1 MLAAIEVAKKFCKFS
16 LTGNYCFNRLGMRY
30 RFNDFILDTDTLEL
44 SKNGV
49 LVHSEPQVIQLLS
62 LFVENDN
69 RLVTKD
75 EINKAVWHGRIVSE
89 AALSSRIKS
98 LRQLLGDTGKK
109 QQYLRTVHK
118 RGFRF
123 VAEVSPV
130 DNKDAAFESKSA
142 GLSTEL
148 QTQGEAD
155 FGLNKKPVIAVLPFA
170 NLSGDSEQEYFA
182 DAIMADIITHL
193 SKHRWLQ
200 VIARNTMLGFKGQAV
215 DVRDLARSLNATYV
229 IEGRVQHAGN
239 RIRVAA
245 NLIEAR
251 TGHQIWSDRYDR
263 ELDDIFD
270 LQDEI
275 TETIAARIEPE
286 IGFAERNRVA
296 HVRPANLQA
305 WDAYHLGVYHFF
317 KFTGEDNIEAQKLL
331 KQSQEL
337 DPNFGEAYAW
347 WAYAVV
353 LGMVYWNTKPTQ
365 ELMDQ
370 ALAACDRAISLDSQ
384 NASFHALK
392 ARIQVARCE
401 YNSALTENEI
411 AINLNPTFAAAHCGL
426 GDSLAYEGK
435 YDKAIRC
442 FDRAIDLSPNDPQ
455 LWAFYSYAAQALL
468 FNREFDKALQYTER
482 ASAIPNYQYWTTA
495 HMAVALAYL
504 GRQQEAENAVK
515 RLLQQNPT
523 FSISFAREKL
533 FYLKMPEQIEL
544 YVKGLQMAGVPEA

>member
-1 MLAAIEVAKKFCKFS
+1 
-16 LTGNYCFNRLGMRY
+16 MRY
-30 RFNDFILDTDTLEL
+30 QFNDYILDTDSLEL

-49 LVHSEPQVIQLLS
+49 LVHSEPQVIKLLA

-75 EINKAVWHGRIVSE
+75 EINKAVWQGRIVSE

-98 LRQLLGDTGKK
+98 LRHLLGDTGKK
-109 QQYLRTVHK
+109 QQYLRTIHK

-123 VAEVSPV
+123 VADVRPV
-130 DNKDAAFESKSA
+130 EEQGSSEQSQPVAPPVNGQTTRFTES
-142 GLSTEL
+142 
-148 QTQGEAD
+148 
-155 FGLNKKPVIAVLPFA
+155 NIKKPIIAVLPFA
-170 NLSGDSEQEYFA
+170 NLSGDNEQEYFA
-182 DAIMADIITHL
+182 DALTADIITHL

-200 VIARNTMLGFKGQAV
+200 VIARNTMLGFKDKAV
-215 DVRDLARSLNATYV
+215 DARDLEKTLGATYV
-229 IEGRVQHAGN
+229 IDGRVQRAGN

-245 NLIEAR
+245 NLIEAHNS
-251 TGHQIWSDRYDR
+251 HQIWSDRYDR
-263 ELDDIFD
+263 ELNDIFD

-286 IGFAERNRVA
+286 IGFAERNRVVA
-296 HVRPANLQA
+296 TRPANLQA
-305 WDAYHLGVYHFF
+305 WDAYHLGVHHFF
-317 KFTGEDNIEAQKLL
+317 KFTGEDNVEAQKLL

-347 WAYAVV
+347 WAYAVI
-353 LGMVYWNTKPTQ
+353 LGMVYWDTSPTQ
-365 ELMDQ
+365 ELLDQ
-370 ALAACDRAISLDSQ
+370 ALAACNKALSLDSQ

-411 AINLNPTFAAAHCGL
+411 AINLNPSFAAAHCGL

-435 YDKAIRC
+435 YEKAMAC

-455 LWAFYSYAAQALL
+455 LWAFYSYGAQSLL
-468 FNREFDKALQYTER
+468 FNKEFEKALKYTER

-504 GRQQEAENAVK
+504 GRDQEAKNTVN
-515 RLLQQNPT
+515 RLLQQNPK
-523 FSISFAREKL
+523 FSIEFVKQKL
-533 FYLKMPEQIEL
+533 FYLKMPEQIDL
-544 YVKGLQMAGVPEA
+544 YIKGLEMAGVPEKYTS

>member
-1 MLAAIEVAKKFCKFS
+1 
-16 LTGNYCFNRLGMRY
+16 MRY
-30 RFNDFILDTDTLEL
+30 RFNDYILDTESLEL

-49 LVHSEPQVIQLLS
+49 LIHSEPQVLELLV
-62 LFVENDN
+62 LLVENSN
-69 RLVTKD
+69 RLVSKD
-75 EINKAVWHGRIVSE
+75 EIYNTVWRGRIVSE

-98 LRQLLGDTGKK
+98 LRHLLGDTGKK

-123 VAEVSPV
+123 VADVV
-130 DNKDAAFESKSA
+130 ALDANESALEALPKPHINTSNSKATIENAPMPSA
-142 GLSTEL
+142 IESSLS
-148 QTQGEAD
+148 
-155 FGLNKKPVIAVLPFA
+155 KPVVAVLPFT
-170 NLSGDSEQEYFA
+170 NLSGDTEQEYFA
-182 DAIMADIITHL
+182 DAITADIITQL

-200 VIARNTMLGFKGQAV
+200 VIARNTMLGYRGKAV
-215 DVRDLARSLNATYV
+215 DVRELASSLGAAYV
-229 IEGRVQHAGN
+229 VDGSVQRAGN
-239 RIRVAA
+239 RVRVGA
-245 NLIEAR
+245 NLIAAK
-251 TGHQIWSDRYDR
+251 TSHHIWTDRYDR

-296 HVRPANLQA
+296 HIRPGNLQA

-317 KFTGEDNIEAQKLL
+317 KFTGEDNNEAQKLL
-331 KQSQEL
+331 KHSQEL

-353 LGMVYWNTKPTQ
+353 LGMVYWDTRPTQ

-370 ALAACDRAISLDSQ
+370 ALAACDKALSLDSQ

-392 ARIQVARCE
+392 ARVQVARCE

-411 AINLNPTFAAAHCGL
+411 AINLNPSFAAAHCGL
-426 GDSLAYEGK
+426 GDSLAYEGN
-435 YDKAIRC
+435 YESAIVC
-442 FDRAIDLSPNDPQ
+442 FDRAIALSPNDPQ
-455 LWAFYSYAAQALL
+455 LWAFYSYAAQSLL
-468 FNREFDKALQYTER
+468 FQKEFEKALRYTER

-504 GRQQEAENAVK
+504 GRDQEAKNAVG
-515 RLLQQNPT
+515 RLLQQNPN
-523 FSISFAREKL
+523 FSIAFAREKL

-544 YVKGLQMAGVPEA
+544 YLKGLEMAGVPER

>member
-1 MLAAIEVAKKFCKFS
+1 MGKI
-16 LTGNYCFNRLGMRY
+16 LGMRY
-30 RFNDFILDTDTLEL
+30 QFNDYILDTDSLEV

-49 LVHSEPQVIQLLS
+49 LVHSEPQVIQLLA
-62 LFVENDN
+62 LFVENSN

-75 EINKAVWHGRIVSE
+75 EINRVVWQGRIVSE

-98 LRQLLGDTGKK
+98 LRHLLGDTGKK

-123 VAEVSPV
+123 VADVLPLDDKGVGDQVTSITNAEQEQVAVV
-130 DNKDAAFESKSA
+130 D
-142 GLSTEL
+142 GTVI
-148 QTQGEAD
+148 Q
-155 FGLNKKPVIAVLPFA
+155 KPVIAVLPFT
-170 NLSGDSEQEYFA
+170 NLSGDKEQEYFA
-182 DAIMADIITHL
+182 DALGADIITHL

-200 VIARNTMLGFKGQAV
+200 VIARNTMLGFKDSAI
-215 DVRDLARSLNATYV
+215 DVRELSNTLNATYV
-229 IEGRVQHAGN
+229 IDGRMQRAGN
-239 RIRVAA
+239 RIRVAV
-245 NLIEAR
+245 NLVEAK

-270 LQDEI
+270 LQDQI

-286 IGFAERNRVA
+286 IGFAERNRV
-296 HVRPANLQA
+296 VSTRPANLQA

-317 KFTGEDNIEAQKLL
+317 KFTGEDNLEAQKLL

-347 WAYAVV
+347 WAYAVI
-353 LGMVYWNTKPTQ
+353 LGMVYWDTKPSQ
-365 ELMDQ
+365 ELLDQ
-370 ALAACDRAISLDSQ
+370 ALEACDRALSLDSQ

-411 AINLNPTFAAAHCGL
+411 AIDLNPTFAAAHCGL
-426 GDSLAYEGK
+426 GDSLAYEGN
-435 YDKAIRC
+435 YDNAMIC

-468 FNREFDKALQYTER
+468 FNQEYEKALRYTER

-504 GRQQEAENAVK
+504 GREQEAKNAVK
-515 RLLQQNPT
+515 RLLQQNPD
-523 FSISFAREKL
+523 FSVAFAKEKL
-533 FYLKMPEQIEL
+533 FYLKMPEQIDL
-544 YVKGLQMAGVPEA
+544 YLKGLEMAGVPETSIS

>member
-1 MLAAIEVAKKFCKFS
+1 MSK
-16 LTGNYCFNRLGMRY
+16 NQDMRY
-30 RFNDFILDTDTLEL
+30 QFNEYILDTDSLEL
-44 SKNGV
+44 SKKGV
-49 LVHSEPQVIQLLS
+49 MIHSEPQVIQLLA
-62 LFVENDN
+62 LFVENSN
-69 RLVTKD
+69 RLVSKE
-75 EINKAVWHGRIVSE
+75 EINRAVWNGRIVSE

-98 LRQLLGDTGKK
+98 LRHLLGDTGKK
-109 QQYLRTVHK
+109 QQYLRTIHK

-123 VAEVSPV
+123 VADVTPLGEPV
-130 DNKDAAFESKSA
+130 HVAQARSITPSANVHAATHDKPSVES
-142 GLSTEL
+142 
-148 QTQGEAD
+148 
-155 FGLNKKPVIAVLPFA
+155 NVKKPVIGVLPFA

-182 DAIMADIITHL
+182 DALTADIITHL

-200 VIARNTMLGFKGQAV
+200 VIARNTMLGFKGKAI
-215 DVRDLARSLNATYV
+215 DARELVKTLGATYV
-229 IEGRVQHAGN
+229 VDGRVQRAGN
-239 RIRVAA
+239 RIRVAV
-245 NLIEAR
+245 NLVEAKSS
-251 TGHQIWSDRYDR
+251 HQIWSDRYDR

-286 IGFAERNRVA
+286 IGFAERNRV
-296 HVRPANLQA
+296 VSTRPANLQA

-337 DPNFGEAYAW
+337 DPGFGEAYAW
-347 WAYAVV
+347 WAYAVI
-353 LGMVYWNTKPTQ
+353 LGMVYWDTRPTQ
-365 ELMDQ
+365 ELLDQ
-370 ALAACDRAISLDSQ
+370 ALSACDKALSLDSQ

-426 GDSLAYEGK
+426 GDSLAYEGN
-435 YDKAIRC
+435 YQDAMTC

-455 LWAFYSYAAQALL
+455 LWAFYSYAAQSLL
-468 FNREFDKALQYTER
+468 FNGEFEKALQYTQR

-504 GRQQEAENAVK
+504 GREQEAKNTVD
-515 RLLQQNPT
+515 RLLRQNPD
-523 FSISFAREKL
+523 FSIEFAKEKL
-533 FYLKMPEQIEL
+533 FYLKMPEQIDL
-544 YVKGLQMAGVPEA
+544 YLKG

>member
-1 MLAAIEVAKKFCKFS
+1 
-16 LTGNYCFNRLGMRY
+16 MRY
-30 RFNDFILDTDTLEL
+30 RFNDYLLDTQTLEL

-49 LVHSEPQVIQLLS
+49 LIHSEPQVIELLA
-62 LFVENDN
+62 LLVENSH
-69 RLVTKD
+69 RLVTKE
-75 EINKAVWHGRIVSE
+75 EINQAVWRGRIVSE

-98 LRQLLGDTGKK
+98 LRQLLGDTGKT
-109 QQYLRTVHK
+109 QLYLRTVHK

-123 VAEVSPV
+123 VADVAAEGITGSGTPSPPV
-130 DNKDAAFESKSA
+130 DS
-142 GLSTEL
+142 
-148 QTQGEAD
+148 QTLLKAPVEV
-155 FGLNKKPVIAVLPFA
+155 NINKPVIGVLPFS

-182 DAIMADIITHL
+182 DAITADIITHL

-200 VIARNTMLGFKGQAV
+200 VIARNTMLGYKGKAV
-215 DVRDLARSLNATYV
+215 DVRDLAKELGAVYV
-229 IEGRVQHAGN
+229 VEGSVQRAGN
-239 RIRVAA
+239 RVRVAA
-245 NLIEAR
+245 HLIEAC
-251 TGHQIWSDRYDR
+251 TGHQIWTDRYDR
-263 ELDDIFD
+263 QLDDIFD

-286 IGFAERNRVA
+286 IGFAERNRVV
-296 HVRPANLQA
+296 HVRPGNLKA
-305 WDAYHLGVYHFF
+305 WDAYHLGIHHFF
-317 KFTGEDNIEAQKLL
+317 KFTGEDNVEAQKLL

-370 ALAACDRAISLDSQ
+370 ALAACDKALSLDSQ

-392 ARIQVARCE
+392 ARVQVARCE

-411 AINLNPTFAAAHCGL
+411 AIQLNPSFAAAHCGL
-426 GDSLAYEGK
+426 GDSLAYEGN
-435 YDKAIRC
+435 YQNAMAN
-442 FDRAIDLSPNDPQ
+442 FERAIALSPNDPQ

-468 FNREFDKALQYTER
+468 FQKDFAKALQYTER

-504 GRQQEAENAVK
+504 ERPREAEQTVK
-515 RLLQQNPT
+515 RLLQQNPD
-523 FSISFAREKL
+523 FSIAFAREKL

-544 YVKGLQMAGVPEA
+544 YLSGLRMAGVPEN

>member
-1 MLAAIEVAKKFCKFS
+1 
-16 LTGNYCFNRLGMRY
+16 MRY
-30 RFNDFILDTDTLEL
+30 HFNEYILDTDTLEL
-44 SKNGV
+44 SNNGV
-49 LVHSEPQVIQLLS
+49 LVHSEPQVIQLLA
-62 LFVENDN
+62 LFVENNN

-75 EINKAVWHGRIVSE
+75 EINKAVWNGRIVSE

-123 VAEVSPV
+123 VADVLPV
-130 DNKDAAFESKSA
+130 DGNSTSVQSRSA
-142 GLSTEL
+142 DQLTEL
-148 QTQGEAD
+148 HANKSVDAGI
-155 FGLNKKPVIAVLPFA
+155 NKKPVIAVLPFA

-182 DAIMADIITHL
+182 DAITADIITHL

-200 VIARNTMLGFKGQAV
+200 VIARNTILGFKGQAV
-215 DVRDLARSLNATYV
+215 DVRELAKSLDATYV
-229 IEGRVQHAGN
+229 VEGRVQHAGN

-251 TGHQIWSDRYDR
+251 TGHQIWTDRYDR

-317 KFTGEDNIEAQKLL
+317 KFTGKDNIEAQKLL

-353 LGMVYWNTKPTQ
+353 LGMVYWETKPTQ

-370 ALAACDRAISLDSQ
+370 ALAACNKALSLDSQ

-426 GDSLAYEGK
+426 GDSLAYEGN
-435 YDKAIRC
+435 YQEAMYC

-468 FNREFDKALQYTER
+468 FNKEFDKALLYSER

-504 GRQQEAENAVK
+504 GREQEAENTVK
-515 RLLQQNPT
+515 RLLQQNPD
-523 FSISFAREKL
+523 FSVAFAREKL
-533 FYLKMPEQIEL
+533 FYLKMPEQVEL
-544 YVKGLQMAGVPEA
+544 YLQGLRMAGVPEA